1 MASSLTD
8 VSCCSVRD
16 LRRRWKPHKER
27 LSAVYDSHPTCI
39 RFHRACSWLDRVE
52 RMGNPTDYDLALVS
66 QWIAFNALYGQWDVE
81 LREPAPDRKC
91 WREFLSRCLEL
102 DQGDYLPG
110 TLQHHKRLVE
120 SLLDDQYLSDFFWEE
135 PGDQRARQSKSAKYR
150 SRTWYIEH
158 NWTLILDE
166 VMERIYL
173 MRCQLVHGAA
183 TYGGKLNR
191 VSLRRCSTMLG
202 HLLPALLL
210 VLIEYG
216 ADEDWGPM
224 CYPPL
229 ASGEREERWRSGKP
243 R

>member
-1 MASSLTD
+1 MASPLTD
-8 VSCCSVRD
+8 VSCCTVRD

-27 LSAVYDSHPTCI
+27 LSAACGGHPTCI
-39 RFHRACSWLDRVE
+39 RIHRACSWLDRVE
-52 RMGNPTDYDLALVS
+52 RMGNPTDHDLALVS
-66 QWIAFNALYGQWDVE
+66 QWIAFNALYGQWDE
-81 LREPAPDRKC
+81 DLREPVSDRKC
-91 WREFLSRCLEL
+91 WRAFISRCLKLE
-102 DQGDYLPG
+102 QGDYLPG
-110 TLQHHKRLVE
+110 RLQHHRRLVE
-120 SLLDDQYLSDFFWEE
+120 SLLDDHYLSDFFWED
-135 PGDQRARQSKSAKYR
+135 PGDQRAKQSKSAKYK

-158 NWTLILDE
+158 NWTLVLDE

-202 HLLPALLL
+202 HLLSAFLL
-210 VLIEYG
+210 VVIDHG

-229 ASGEREERWRSGKP
+229 GKGEREETWRPGQP